1 MNARADWGGVSRPSS
16 QAWIATGSSCRWPS
30 MIPAVRCWS
39 SACTPPFPIRPSR
52 WSVPPRRRTLPHN
65 SATAGS
71 RKNAPD
77 SIAWEMRTMSW
88 GTTRPAPRFRCPTS
102 LLPICPSGR
111 PTARPDASSSVR
123 DARSH
128 SLCHT
133 GVRPSSMALPAR
145 PGRKPHP
152 SSTTRTTGGGARML
166 RVVVILK
173 GMQVSQITPVLLAVL
188 SLATSQ
194 ARPVASQGGN
204 RYRVSVDNAWFYQ
217 DVAGRRIARLARGAI
232 LPGGATR
239 NDWMQVLLEGW
250 IFSTSVGPSD
260 RPDFDLLVTRSPNE
274 NLRAAPA
281 GPMVAELSQGFGLKR
296 ASPDSTGRWVHVTR
310 IGWVQRSALAPIAD
324 IVATRTADTPQASDS
339 QAVRTPAPSPQP
351 PTPTDSSRAQPM
363 RMTTLYRVPD
373 GPEAGTVATD
383 TPLRV
388 LSRNG
393 EWTRVQFEGWVKGG
407 DLQVA
412 PAGVLVGV
420 TAAEL
425 RAEPQRYAGQA
436 LRWNLEFIAIQKA
449 DELRPDIPSG
459 SSYVLARGP
468 LPERGFVYVIVPDA
482 RLSAFRA
489 LTPLVTMTITARV
502 RNGRSRYL
510 GNPVVDLISLEGGVT
525 P

>member
-1 MNARADWGGVSRPSS
+1 
-16 QAWIATGSSCRWPS
+16 
-30 MIPAVRCWS
+30 
-39 SACTPPFPIRPSR
+39 
-52 WSVPPRRRTLPHN
+52 
-65 SATAGS
+65 
-71 RKNAPD
+71 
-77 SIAWEMRTMSW
+77 
-88 GTTRPAPRFRCPTS
+88 
-102 LLPICPSGR
+102 
-111 PTARPDASSSVR
+111 
-123 DARSH
+123 
-128 SLCHT
+128 
-133 GVRPSSMALPAR
+133 
-145 PGRKPHP
+145 
-152 SSTTRTTGGGARML
+152 
-166 RVVVILK
+166 
-173 GMQVSQITPVLLAVL
+173 MQVSQITPVLLAL
-188 SLATSQ
+188 LGLATPQ
-194 ARPVASQGGN
+194 GAASQGGN
-204 RYRVSVDNAWFYQ
+204 RYRVNVDNAWFYQ
-217 DVAGRRIARLARGAI
+217 DVAGRRIARVARGAV
-232 LPGGATR
+232 LAGGATR
-239 NDWMQVLLEGW
+239 NDWIQVLLDGW

-281 GPMVAELSQGFGLKR
+281 GPLVAELAQGFGLKR

-310 IGWVQRSALAPIAD
+310 IGWVQRSALAPMAD
-324 IVATRTADTPQASDS
+324 VVATRTAASSDS
-339 QAVRTPAPSPQP
+339 AADSVQRG
-351 PTPTDSSRAQPM
+351 PTPPPRGGADTARVDSSRAQPV

-407 DLQVA
+407 DLQAA

-425 RAEPQRYAGQA
+425 RAEPQRYAGQV

-459 SSYVLARGP
+459 ASYVLARGP
-468 LPERGFVYVIVPDA
+468 LPERGFVYIIVPDTK
-482 RLSAFRA
+482 LPAFRA

-510 GNPVVDLISLEGGVT
+510 GNPVVDLISLEGGVS

>member
-1 MNARADWGGVSRPSS
+1 
-16 QAWIATGSSCRWPS
+16 
-30 MIPAVRCWS
+30 
-39 SACTPPFPIRPSR
+39 
-52 WSVPPRRRTLPHN
+52 
-65 SATAGS
+65 
-71 RKNAPD
+71 
-77 SIAWEMRTMSW
+77 
-88 GTTRPAPRFRCPTS
+88 
-102 LLPICPSGR
+102 
-111 PTARPDASSSVR
+111 
-123 DARSH
+123 
-128 SLCHT
+128 
-133 GVRPSSMALPAR
+133 
-145 PGRKPHP
+145 
-152 SSTTRTTGGGARML
+152 ML

-173 GMQVSQITPVLLAVL
+173 GMQVSQITPVLLAL
-188 SLATSQ
+188 LGLATPQ
-194 ARPVASQGGN
+194 VAASQGGN
-204 RYRVSVDNAWFYQ
+204 RYRVNVDNAWFYQ
-217 DVAGRRIARLARGAI
+217 DVAGPRIARLARGAT

-250 IFSTSVGPSD
+250 IFSSSVGPSD

-281 GPMVAELSQGFGLKR
+281 GPLVAELSQGFGLKR
-296 ASPDSTGRWVHVTR
+296 ASPDSGGQWVHVTR
-310 IGWVQRSALAPIAD
+310 IGWVQRSALTPLAD
-324 IVATRTADTPQASDS
+324 IVATRTVDPGDSAADTSKGRP
-339 QAVRTPAPSPQP
+339 TPAPRPGAD
-351 PTPTDSSRAQPM
+351 TTRVDSTRAQPV
-363 RMTTLYRVPD
+363 RMTTLYRAPD

-407 DLQVA
+407 DLQAA

-425 RAEPQRYAGQA
+425 RAEPQRYAGQV

-449 DELRPDIPSG
+449 DDLRPDIPSG
-459 SSYVLARGP
+459 ASYVLARGP
-468 LPERGFVYVIVPDA
+468 LPERGFVYVVVSDTKLP
-482 RLSAFRA
+482 AFRA

>member
-1 MNARADWGGVSRPSS
+1 MATCTPACRPSS
-16 QAWIATGSSCRWPS
+16 TAAR
-30 MIPAVRCWS
+30 RCVS
-39 SACTPPFPIRPSR
+39 RACTPPVPINPMMCNVPSC
-52 WSVPPRRRTLPHN
+52 RRVSSTCCTR
-65 SATAGS
+65 AGM
-71 RKNAPD
+71 RKNSPAAID
-77 SIAWEMRTMSW
+77 CDMRTISC

-111 PTARPDASSSVR
+111 PTGRPDASSSVR

-128 SLCHT
+128 NVCHT
-133 GVRPSSMALPAR
+133 GVSPSSIALPSR
-145 PGRKPHP
+145 PGRKPQP
-152 SSTTRTTGGGARML
+152 SSTTRTTGVRVL
-166 RVVVILK
+166 RLIVILK
-173 GMQVSQITPVLLAVL
+173 GMQVSQIVPSLLAVL

-194 ARPVASQGGN
+194 APPVASQGGN

-250 IFSTSVGPSD
+250 IFSTSLGPSD

-281 GPMVAELSQGFGLKR
+281 GPLVAELSQGFGLKR
-296 ASPDSTGRWVHVTR
+296 APPDSSGRWVHVTR
-310 IGWVQRSALAPIAD
+310 IGWVQRSALAPVAD
-324 IVATRTADTPQASDS
+324 IVATRTADTTTDTSAAQGG
-339 QAVRTPAPSPQP
+339 QTPPPRGGA
-351 PTPTDSSRAQPM
+351 PTPIDSSRAQPM

-407 DLQVA
+407 DLQAA
-412 PAGVLVGV
+412 PAGVQVGV

-449 DELRPDIPSG
+449 DDLRPDIPSG

-482 RLSAFRA
+482 RLPAFRA
-489 LTPLVTMTITARV
+489 LTPLVTMTITVRV